1 MVVEFEKNYKGICVK
16 VSDGSMIRGKINLTN
31 YPRISDM
38 LKNST
43 DKFITVVA
51 DEQSQDAQ
59 KVYIINKEFMIWAE
73 VEG

>member
-16 VSDGSMIRGKINLTN
+16 VSDGSMIKGKINLTN

-43 DKFITVVA
+43 DKFITLVA
-51 DEQSQDAQ
+51 DEHSQDAQ

>member
-1 MVVEFEKNYKGICVK
+1 
-16 VSDGSMIRGKINLTN
+16 
-31 YPRISDM
+31 M

-51 DEQSQDAQ
+51 DEHSQDAQ

>member
-1 MVVEFEKNYKGICVK
+1 MAVEFEKNYKGICVK
-16 VSDGSMIRGKINLTN
+16 ISDGSMVKGKINLTN

-38 LKNST
+38 LKNSN

-51 DEQSQDAQ
+51 DERSQDAN

-73 VEG
+73 VDG

>member
-51 DEQSQDAQ
+51 DEQSHDAQ

>member
-16 VSDGSMIRGKINLTN
+16 VSDGSMIKGKINLTN
-31 YPRISDM
+31 YSRISDM

-51 DEQSQDAQ
+51 DEHSQDAQ
-59 KVYIINKEFMIWAE
+59 KVYIINKEFIIWAE

>member
-16 VSDGSMIRGKINLTN
+16 VSDGSTIKGKINLTN

-51 DEQSQDAQ
+51 DEHSQDAQ

>member
-16 VSDGSMIRGKINLTN
+16 VSDGSMIKGKINLTN

-51 DEQSQDAQ
+51 DEHSQDAQ
-59 KVYIINKEFMIWAE
+59 KVYIVNKEFIIWAE

>member
-16 VSDGSMIRGKINLTN
+16 ISDGSMVKGRINLTN

-38 LKNST
+38 LKNSNE
-43 DKFITVVA
+43 KFITIVA
-51 DEQSQDAQ
+51 DEQNPDSK

>member
-1 MVVEFEKNYKGICVK
+1 MAVEFEKNYKGICVK
-16 VSDGSMIRGKINLTN
+16 ISDGSMVKGKINLTN

-38 LKNST
+38 LKNSN

-51 DEQSQDAQ
+51 DDQSEDPK

-73 VEG
+73 VDG

>member
-16 VSDGSMIRGKINLTN
+16 VSDGSMIKGKINLTN

-51 DEQSQDAQ
+51 DEQSHDAQ

-73 VEG
+73 VET

>member
-16 VSDGSMIRGKINLTN
+16 VSDGSMIKGKINLTN

-51 DEQSQDAQ
+51 DEHSQDAQ
-59 KVYIINKEFMIWAE
+59 KVYIINKEFIIWAE

>member
-16 VSDGSMIRGKINLTN
+16 VSDGSMIKGKINLTN
-31 YPRISDM
+31 YTRISDM

-51 DEQSQDAQ
+51 DEHSQDAQ

>member
-51 DEQSQDAQ
+51 DEHSQDAQ

>member
-1 MVVEFEKNYKGICVK
+1 MAVEFEKNYKGICVK
-16 VSDGSMIRGKINLTN
+16 VSDGSMIKGKINLTN

-51 DEQSQDAQ
+51 DEHSQDAQ
-59 KVYIINKEFMIWAE
+59 KVYIINKEFIIWAE